1 MPKKGYPEIFS
12 LEIEFIMIEC
22 IFSLQAGQ
30 MFQQSPGWGGS
41 EWYSPG
47 MGGAVPPGHGSAHPR
62 SGPAQLTFDNA
73 YNFHTGPSSHTVMAS
88 PGMSG
93 EFNVA
98 SAMSAAAG
106 HHPFSLQGHD
116 ARSAAVSRAPGHGAS
131 PGLMYETSYHS
142 APGQGLPYHVSMT
155 AGAAASVTPDK
166 SSLLQL
172 SAAAP
177 PPRSHTHSHT
187 VSHHGQGNLQP
198 GYPPRQAEI
207 SSRSCDK
214 LSAVQ
219 QQTAAGNSCSDSPG
233 YPGLTVTAS
242 PVTQDERVTSSSR
255 SLLTKELPLLP
266 PPPDYRAP
274 PPLYPGPELTSLMA
288 APGALTTVLH
298 SPNTNTQQTFLASS
312 AAVKR
317 TTGDSLESRVPGTK
331 LTASGQ
337 TSSSNTDSALLSPL
351 ARITAAPHQTNT
363 HEITNNNKLGQSDKT
378 VTQIKYQHSFVSATQ
393 NKALSISTSN
403 QNSSSSIVCSNIF
416 YTDPVLA
423 SSNGMM
429 PQIDG
434 NVDIDFDPE
443 DEEWIGAKKHQQLR
457 TPGGSKKSRRPQNDG
472 GDPENITLRTP
483 KEVFKDVMD
492 DEEFLSQLS
501 DLQISDLTSREQ
513 NLHDVAPSCDCAQ
526 AGLRRED
533 FKIMKNIFLTLYFS

>member
-1 MPKKGYPEIFS
+1 
-12 LEIEFIMIEC
+12 
-22 IFSLQAGQ
+22 

-47 MGGAVPPGHGSAHPR
+47 MGGAVAPGHAGSPHPR
-62 SGPAQLTFDNA
+62 SGPTQLTFDNA
-73 YNFHTGPSSHTVMAS
+73 YNFHTGPSSHSVMAGA
-88 PGMSG
+88 PGMPG

-98 SAMSAAAG
+98 TAMSAAAG

-116 ARSAAVSRAPGHGAS
+116 ARSAAVSRAPGHGAA

-155 AGAAASVTPDK
+155 AGAAAAVTPDK

-177 PPRSHTHSHT
+177 PSRSHTHSHT

-198 GYPPRQAEI
+198 GYPPRQVEI

-266 PPPDYRAP
+266 PPP
-274 PPLYPGPELTSLMA
+274 LYPGPELTSLMA

-298 SPNTNTQQTFLASS
+298 SPNTNTQQTFLACS

-317 TTGDSLESRVPGTK
+317 TTGDSQESRVPGTE
-331 LTASGQ
+331 LTSSGT
-337 TSSSNTDSALLSPL
+337 TSSSNTDSALVSPF

-363 HEITNNNKLGQSDKT
+363 HEIMNNNKLGQSETT
-378 VTQIKYQHSFVSATQ
+378 VNEIKYQDSFVSATQ
-393 NKALSISTSN
+393 NKALTISTSN
-403 QNSSSSIVCSNIF
+403 QNSSSSNVYSNQI
-416 YTDPVLA
+416 LA
-423 SSNGMM
+423 SSDDMM

-443 DEEWIGAKKHQQLR
+443 DEEWMGVKKQQQQLK
-457 TPGGSKKSRRPQNDG
+457 TPGSRKSRRPQNDG

-483 KEVFKDVMD
+483 KEVFKDVME

-501 DLQISDLTSREQ
+501 DLQISNLTSREQ
-513 NLHDVAPSCDCAQ
+513 NLHEVSPSCDCAK
-526 AGLRRED
+526 AGLQGMD
-533 FKIMKNIFLTLYFS
+533 LYNLDLELI

>member
-1 MPKKGYPEIFS
+1 
-12 LEIEFIMIEC
+12 
-22 IFSLQAGQ
+22 

-47 MGGAVPPGHGSAHPR
+47 MGGAVPPGHGGSPHPGR
-62 SGPAQLTFDNA
+62 SGPTQLTFDNA
-73 YNFHTGPSSHTVMAS
+73 YNFHSGPSGHSVMAAT
-88 PGMSG
+88 PGMAG

-98 SAMSAAAG
+98 TAMSAAGG

-116 ARSAAVSRAPGHGAS
+116 VRSAAVSRAPGHSGA

-198 GYPPRQAEI
+198 GYPPRQVEI

-219 QQTAAGNSCSDSPG
+219 QQTAAGNSCSVSPG

-255 SLLTKELPLLP
+255 SLLTKELLVTPLPLLP

-274 PPLYPGPELTSLMA
+274 PPPYPRAELTSLMA
-288 APGALTTVLH
+288 APGSLTSVHH

-312 AAVKR
+312 AAVKQA
-317 TTGDSLESRVPGTK
+317 TGDRHQESRVPGTE
-331 LTASGQ
+331 LTSA
-337 TSSSNTDSALLSPL
+337 TTTPSSNADFAPVSPF
-351 ARITAAPHQTNT
+351 ARITAAPLQTIT
-363 HEITNNNKLGQSDKT
+363 HEIMNNNKLGQSEHT
-378 VTQIKYQHSFVSATQ
+378 VTEIRYQDSFVSATR
-393 NKALSISTSN
+393 NKALTISTSN
-403 QNSSSSIVCSNIF
+403 QNSSSSSVCSNIF
-416 YTDPVLA
+416 FTDNPVLA
-423 SSNGMM
+423 SSDDMV

-434 NVDIDFDPE
+434 NLDIDFDPE
-443 DEEWIGAKKHQQLR
+443 DEDWIEAKEQQLM
-457 TPGGSKKSRRPQNDG
+457 PGSASKLGSKKPRRPQKDG

-483 KEVFKDVMD
+483 KEVFRDVME
-492 DEEFLSQLS
+492 DEDFLSHLS

-513 NLHDVAPSCDCAQ
+513 NLHEVSPSCDCAQ
-526 AGLRRED
+526 AGLKGVE
-533 FKIMKNIFLTLYFS
+533 FIKI